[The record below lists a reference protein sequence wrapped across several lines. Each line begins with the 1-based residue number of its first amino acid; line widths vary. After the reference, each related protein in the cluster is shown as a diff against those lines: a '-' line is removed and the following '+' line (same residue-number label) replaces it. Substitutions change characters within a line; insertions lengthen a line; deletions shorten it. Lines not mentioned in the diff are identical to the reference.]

1 MRGCGMHLFA
11 QYPLLADALKTS
23 VNSVGALPSMLDL
36 NQGFFA
42 PQTVIASVATGDN
55 IYIHCDGC
63 KLPAG
68 MTFVSQEFS
77 VRATGDL

>member
-1 MRGCGMHLFA
+1 
-11 QYPLLADALKTS
+11 
-23 VNSVGALPSMLDL
+23 MLDL

-63 KLPAG
+63 KQAPG
-68 MTFVSQEFS
+68 RMTFVSQEFS